1 MAQDFPDLAHLRQLR
16 ALLWSDAS
24 RGGASV
30 MVGAGMSRNATPLRA
45 DQPRMPLWGDL
56 CANMAKETWGSDGL
70 RRGADA
76 LLVAEYFERVHG
88 RTALDDFLRRQIR
101 DNEFT
106 PSRLHILLMALPWAD
121 VFTTNYD
128 TLLERAS
135 RKVIERRY
143 EVLVNESDL
152 ANSKQPRIVKL
163 NGSFPSHRPLII
175 TKEDFRTY
183 PSRFPA
189 FVNTVQ
195 QAIMETALCMI
206 GFSGDDPNFE
216 AWAGWVRDNLGS
228 AAPPLYLCGILDLDI
243 ARRSYYEARNIKP
256 INLAPLFPISEWGH
270 GDARH
275 AAAMEWLILSLA
287 EGAPVNSMLWP
298 QFERRLPALPMAE
311 MLRVPANARQLRP
324 TRGMRPDAQPATPA
338 AQAPS
343 AWSPSAGLPA
353 VLPGEELPGSY
364 GHDKNDVQR
373 ILGRASLLQ
382 RTYPGWLIATEMTMV
397 SHEVLEWFKALKATP
412 STDLEVVHA
421 VAWGL
426 DVLQW
431 PFPEEVV
438 TRADELINA
447 SPTVAP
453 RPEIVTLLRW
463 LIREAREE
471 DDHDAFRRR
480 MEILAKMARNNTV
493 LATEWWL
500 EQAKFHFMRLEL
512 DEMESALSHVPSQPG
527 SPFVDVIRASLL
539 FEIGQF
545 REAAELS
552 IQAVDEIRRNAPREA
567 MSMRSL
573 GEEASALDLVMNSYM
588 SLEFGFSSA
597 GTGYQRRDEL
607 RRSGADPRVE
617 LEILGAELAKVA
629 PPPRYIAKEFDPNQY
644 TERVKHTF
652 GNDHLHP
659 FKYLRALEAAAQLPH
674 NHAEH
679 VSLAA
684 RAVANERPGLA
695 FASLIRASR
704 KLDEAFP
711 RHVVLEL
718 RQESIEA
725 LSDRCESFLRS
736 LLDGREVHFDIM
748 DSFLKRA
755 TEGAIDLL
763 SRLTLRSD
771 VARRRRCLAMAV
783 SLHEAEFIRSHW
795 PMHAPVGKLFERLFL
810 SMSLDELA
818 EALPAIVAMT
828 IPGTGGTQE
837 VWDQMW
843 HEPCKDYLDIPLGN
857 RLMGHRAMLASR
869 AHALIAIAGS
879 ANGLP
884 RSIAVCRLEALRAA
898 GGLDETAL
906 QAYADAVWNNP
917 HDGEGIP
924 DVQNFLLNFGLQHP
938 AEKAREK
945 FTAWALRTPLPPL
958 FVSETVA
965 GQVVER
971 SQAHWDQ
978 RHIRSLVNGTVFPM
992 TTEQKRQRLVDWSP
1006 SEALAL
1012 LEHVVRWLDDA
1023 RNKLASSKFFM
1034 DRELSVVADAGQF
1047 VASVIVPRAELS
1059 LSMAHLDAMDRAL
1072 ADMKLLTLREH
1083 PTWLI
1088 VDPTQPVADGI
1099 RIGLTSLDE
1108 ATVQRTAPLVFEWLM
1123 YSAAHRIPEPPEDIL
1138 DHLVSLATGGPDRSK
1153 LSALFVLFNVAFH
1166 YPDALNPLR
1175 RHRLELL
1182 CRSVFRTDPVDASAG
1197 FVPRID
1203 YEGDYRAAVA
1213 EIGWLLAI
1221 RNGMTSEPLRKCL
1234 ELASA
1239 DVYPE
1244 VRRACENVREK
1255 LAEPVT

>member
-1 MAQDFPDLAHLRQLR
+1 
-16 ALLWSDAS
+16 
-24 RGGASV
+24 
-30 MVGAGMSRNATPLRA
+30 MSRNATPLRA
-45 DQPRMPLWGDL
+45 DQARMPLWGNL

-88 RTALDDFLRRQIR
+88 RTALDDFLRQQIR

-106 PSRLHILLMALPWAD
+106 PSRLHMLLMALPWAD

-143 EVLVNESDL
+143 EVVLNESDL
-152 ANSKQPRIVKL
+152 ASSKQPRIVKL
-163 NGSFPSHRPLII
+163 HGSFPSHRPLVI

-195 QAIMETALCMI
+195 QAIMETALCML

-228 AAPPLYLCGILDLDI
+228 AAQPLYLCGILDLDI

-298 QFERRLPALPMAE
+298 QFQRRLPALPMAE
-311 MLRVPANARQLRP
+311 MLRVPVNARPLRP
-324 TRGMRPDAQPATPA
+324 TRGMLPDAHPATPA

-343 AWSPSAGLPA
+343 AWSPSPGLPA
-353 VLPGEELPGSY
+353 LLPGEELPGAS
-364 GHDKNDVQR
+364 GHDKNDAQQ

-382 RTYPGWLIATEMTMV
+382 RTYPGWLIATEVTMV
-397 SHEVLEWFKALKATP
+397 SHEVLEWFKALKGTA
-412 STDLEVVHA
+412 SADLELIHA

-438 TRADELINA
+438 TRADQLVNS

-480 MEILAKMARNNTV
+480 MEILAKMARSNTV

-512 DEMESALSHVPSQPG
+512 DEMESALDHVPNQPG
-527 SPFVDVIRASLL
+527 SPFVDVVRASLL

-552 IQAVDEIRRNAPREA
+552 IRAVDEIRSNAPREA
-567 MSMRSL
+567 VSMRSL
-573 GEEASALDLVMNSYM
+573 GEEASALDLVMTSYM
-588 SLEFGFSSA
+588 SLMVGFLSI

-607 RRSGADPRVE
+607 RRSGADPHLE
-617 LEILGAELAKVA
+617 LEILGTELAKVA
-629 PPPRYIAKEFDPNQY
+629 PPPRYIAKGFDPNQY
-644 TERVKHTF
+644 TEHFKHTF
-652 GNDHLHP
+652 GNDHLRP
-659 FKYLRALEAAAQLPH
+659 FKYLRALETAAQLPC

-684 RAVANERPGLA
+684 RAIAKERPGMA
-695 FASLIRASR
+695 FASLIRANR

-718 RQESIEA
+718 RQESVET
-725 LSDRCESFLRS
+725 LSDRCERFLRS
-736 LLDGREVHFDIM
+736 LLDGREVQFDIM

-771 VARRRRCLAMAV
+771 VALRRRCLEVAV
-783 SLHEAEFIRSHW
+783 LLYEAEFIRSHW
-795 PMHAPVGKLFERLFL
+795 PMHAPLGKLFERLFL

-818 EALPAIVAMT
+818 EALPTLVAMT
-828 IPGTGGTQE
+828 IPGAGGTQE
-837 VWDQMW
+837 VWDQNW
-843 HEPCKDYLDIPLGN
+843 NEPCKDYLDIPRGN
-857 RLMGHRAMLASR
+857 RLMGHRATLAPR
-869 AHALIAIAGS
+869 VRELIAIAGN

-884 RSIAVCRLEALRAA
+884 RSIAVCRLEALREA

-924 DVQNFLLNFGLQHP
+924 DVQGFLLSFGLHHP
-938 AEKAREK
+938 TEKAREK
-945 FTAWALRTPLPPL
+945 FTAWALRAPLPPL
-958 FVSETVA
+958 FVNETVA
-965 GQVVER
+965 GHVVEH

-978 RHIRSLVNGTVFPM
+978 RHISSLEKGTLFPT
-992 TTEQKRQRLVDWSP
+992 TTEEYRQRLVDWSP
-1006 SEALAL
+1006 PEAFAL
-1012 LEHVVRWLDDA
+1012 LENIVRWLDDA
-1023 RNKLASSKFFM
+1023 RNKLALRKQGFM
-1034 DRELSVVADAGQF
+1034 DRELSVIAAAGQF

-1072 ADMKLLTLREH
+1072 ADMKILTLREH

-1088 VDPTQPVADGI
+1088 VDPAQPVADGI

-1108 ATVQRTAPLVFEWLM
+1108 ATVQRTAPLVFEWLV
-1123 YSAAHRIPEPPEDIL
+1123 YSAVHRIPEPPEDIL
-1138 DHLVSLATGGPDRSK
+1138 DHLVSLATGGPNRSK
-1153 LSALFVLFNVAFH
+1153 LSALSVLFDVTFH

-1175 RHRLELL
+1175 RHRLELI
-1182 CRSVFRTDPVDASAG
+1182 CRSVFRTDPADASAG
-1197 FVPRID
+1197 CVPRMD

-1213 EIGWLLAI
+1213 KIGALLAI
-1221 RNGMTSEPLRKCL
+1221 RDGTTSEPLRKCL
-1234 ELASA
+1234 ELASL

-1244 VRRACENVREK
+1244 VRRACEIVRES
-1255 LAEPVT
+1255 LAKPAT